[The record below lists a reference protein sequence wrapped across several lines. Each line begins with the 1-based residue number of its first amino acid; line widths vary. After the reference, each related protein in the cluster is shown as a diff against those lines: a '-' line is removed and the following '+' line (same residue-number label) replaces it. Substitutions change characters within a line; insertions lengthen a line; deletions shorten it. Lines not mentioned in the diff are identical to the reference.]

1 MFHFKRT
8 VTRDGVVQGHDRR
21 NEFFKR
27 QDAVTKALVV
37 VDEVELA
44 SALSQVTL
52 DAGAESGWF
61 AKGSGQEQSE
71 FVEVFAGLEFPD
83 RGEAKW
89 VVIVDEVEA
98 RQFVEF
104 DALIQDGI
112 GLTAKNFDAVAK
124 VDQGFGEVTGIDA
137 LTTDMGFAAVGE
149 VSDL

>member
-8 VTRDGVVQGHDRR
+8 VTRDGVVQGHDRG

-61 AKGSGQEQSE
+61 AKGSGRDISVQ
-71 FVEVFAGLEFPD
+71 PC
-83 RGEAKW
+83 
-89 VVIVDEVEA
+89 
-98 RQFVEF
+98 
-104 DALIQDGI
+104 
-112 GLTAKNFDAVAK
+112 
-124 VDQGFGEVTGIDA
+124 
-137 LTTDMGFAAVGE
+137 
-149 VSDL
+149 